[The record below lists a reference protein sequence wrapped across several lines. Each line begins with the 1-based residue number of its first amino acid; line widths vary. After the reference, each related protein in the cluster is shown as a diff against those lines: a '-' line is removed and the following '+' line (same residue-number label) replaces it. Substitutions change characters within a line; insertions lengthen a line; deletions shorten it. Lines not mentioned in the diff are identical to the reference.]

1 MKNLTAFAIFL
12 AATLISAGTSPA
24 QQPAEKATV
33 PFSFNVGNRTLPAG
47 TYTIRTK
54 TSSWILDFS
63 NPEKNVHAMTMGQP
77 DQDNPKH
84 VNELQFY
91 KYGNQYFLK
100 EILSE
105 DSSMNI
111 HFATSKAEKSA
122 RAQTQEARN
131 TVNDPVLIALK

>member
-12 AATLISAGTSPA
+12 VATLISAGSASA
-24 QQPAEKATV
+24 QEPAEKATV
-33 PFSFNVGNRTLPAG
+33 PFSFRVGNRTLPAG
-47 TYTIRTK
+47 TYTIRTR
-54 TSSWILDFS
+54 TSSWVLAFS
-63 NPEKNVHAMTMGQP
+63 NPDKNVYVMTMGQP
-77 DQDNPKH
+77 DQGNPKH

-111 HFATSKAEKSA
+111 HFATTKAEKSA
-122 RAQTQEARN
+122 RSQTEEAQQQ
-131 TVNDPVLIALK
+131 VNDPVLIALK